1 MEKSRLYF
9 AWEKAP
15 AVIEPVPEGSLG
27 FFISDDSWM
36 PASPAQVADFF
47 VDGTEL
53 SETSF
58 KEKFGTIGGT
68 LPDLPVA

>member
-27 FFISDDSWM
+27 FFISDDAWM
-36 PASPAQVADFF
+36 PASPA
-47 VDGTEL
+47 EL
-53 SETSF
+53 L
-58 KEKFGTIGGT
+58 GIG
-68 LPDLPVA
+68 